1 MDYMTKF
8 KVGDWVTVVVKEYSG
23 YVEKVGSDTVTL
35 SNNLPAAGMQHET
48 VLIESAEVVRIEPN
62 PGMKVKL
69 E

>member
-1 MDYMTKF
+1 MTKF

-23 YVEKVGSDTVTL
+23 YVEKVGPNSITL
-35 SNNLPAAGMQHET
+35 SNNLPAAGGQHET
-48 VLIESAEVVRIEPN
+48 LLVDCAEILRVETN